1 MQLPQLN
8 FETAFAMTALFSWA
22 LVGLLW
28 VVVRNY
34 PRQGGAW
41 IMGSVF
47 SLGTGYLLIAFPMSC
62 RTSPRC

>member
-28 VVVRNY
+28 VVVR
-34 PRQGGAW
+34 
-41 IMGSVF
+41 
-47 SLGTGYLLIAFPMSC
+47 IAAV
-62 RTSPRC
+62 SPVT